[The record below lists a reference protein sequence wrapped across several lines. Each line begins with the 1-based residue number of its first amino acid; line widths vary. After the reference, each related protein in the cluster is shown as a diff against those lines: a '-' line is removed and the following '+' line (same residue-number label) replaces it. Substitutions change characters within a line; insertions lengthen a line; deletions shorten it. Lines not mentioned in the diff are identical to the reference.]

1 MEQEVLVL
9 EECLIDIQDVTKIY
23 KLYKQ
28 PMDRVKEVLSLTQKK
43 YHKNFYAVDKVSLSV
58 KRGETVGI
66 IGKNGS
72 GKSTLLKMIA
82 GVLSPTEGKVEVNGN
97 VSALLELGAGFN
109 GDLSGLENIYLNGT
123 LLGYSKDYVDKSIK
137 AILEFA
143 DIGDFI
149 YQPVK
154 TYSSGMF
161 VRLAFAIAIN
171 INPEVLIVDEAL
183 SVGDMRFQQ
192 KCYRKIREVKK
203 TGTVLFVSHDT
214 GALASF
220 CDRIIWMD
228 EGKIFK
234 EGRPDKILDEYQAF
248 MSYDIKEMQ
257 SVTTYSN
264 VTVEGQEEETHDLL
278 SGVTRAK
285 AFGNGDGNFEMVR
298 LIHSDT
304 GKESTVVAGG
314 DPISIDFKININKTV
329 DMPIFGFTLK
339 DALGNAVIVSNT
351 HFEKV
356 HISPLIEGNTYHY
369 QFQMVFPHLRSGKY
383 SLDIALATGTY
394 QAHEQIQ
401 WINDALVIVV
411 KDPQPYQ
418 EGRGYLVPKDIKF
431 CPIQ

>member
-1 MEQEVLVL
+1 MIL

-28 PMDRVKEVLSLTQKK
+28 PMDRVKEVLSVTQKK
-43 YHKNFYAVDKVSLSV
+43 YHKNFYAVDNVSLSV

-82 GVLSPTEGKVEVNGN
+82 GVLSPSVGKVEVKGN

-123 LLGYSKDYVDKSIK
+123 LLGYSKEYVDKSIK

-171 INPEVLIVDEAL
+171 INPEILIVDEAL

-264 VTVEGQEEETHDLL
+264 AAEGQEEETHDVL
-278 SGVTRAK
+278 SGLTRAK
-285 AFGNGDGNFEMVR
+285 AFGNGDGSFEMVR

-314 DPISIDFKININKTV
+314 DAISIDFKIRINKTV
-329 DMPIFGFTLK
+329 EMPIFGFTLK

-351 HFEKV
+351 HFEK
-356 HISPLIEGNTYHY
+356 IELTPLLEGKTYHY
-369 QFQMVFPHLRSGKY
+369 QFQMTFPDLRSGKY

-411 KDPQPYQ
+411 KDPKPYQ
-418 EGRGYLVPKDIKF
+418 EGRGYIVPKDIKF
-431 CPIQ
+431 SSIQ

>member
-1 MEQEVLVL
+1 MLDVGGTAL
-9 EECLIDIQDVTKIY
+9 EDCLIDIVDLSKIY
-23 KLYKQ
+23 KLYNQ
-28 PMDRVKEVLSLTQKK
+28 PMDRVKEVVSISKKK
-43 YHKNFYAVDKVSLSV
+43 YHKDFHAVDKISFNV

-82 GVLSPTEGKVEVNGN
+82 GVLSPSSGSIEVNGN

-123 LLGYSKDYVDKSIK
+123 LLGYTKEYVDGSI
-137 AILEFA
+137 ASILEFA

-171 INPEVLIVDEAL
+171 INPEILIVDEAL

-192 KCYRKIREVKK
+192 KCYRKLREVKK

-214 GALASF
+214 GILASF

-257 SVTTYSN
+257 A
-264 VTVEGQEEETHDLL
+264 VTVYNSSEEVLPEVKDAL
-278 SGVTRAK
+278 SGVTRAQT
-285 AFGNGDGNFEMVR
+285 FGNGDGFFETVR
-298 LIHSDT
+298 LINQDT
-304 GKESTVVAGG
+304 GKESSIVAGG
-314 DPISIDFKININKTV
+314 ENVCIDFTLRTKKDI
-329 DMPIFGFTLK
+329 DMPIFGFSLK
-339 DALGNAVIVSNT
+339 DALGNTVIVTNT

-356 HISPLIEGNTYHY
+356 KLDSLKKDEVYHY
-369 QFQMVFPHLRSGKY
+369 QFKMEFPYLRNGKY

-401 WINDALVIVV
+401 WINDVLIIVV
-411 KDPQPYQ
+411 RDPRPYQ
-418 EGRGYLVPKDIKF
+418 EGRGYLVPPGIKF
-431 CPIQ
+431 EQV

>member
-1 MEQEVLVL
+1 M
-9 EECLIDIQDVTKIY
+9 EECLIDIVDLSKVY
-23 KLYKQ
+23 KLYNQ
-28 PMDRVKEVLSLTQKK
+28 PLDRVKEVVSISKRK
-43 YHKNFYAVDKVSLSV
+43 YHKDFHAVDNISFNV

-66 IGKNGS
+66 VGKNGS

-82 GVLSPTEGKVEVNGN
+82 GVLAPTSGKIEVNGN

-109 GDLSGLENIYLNGT
+109 GDLSGIENIYLNGT
-123 LLGYSKDYVDKSIK
+123 LLGYSKEYVDSSVDS
-137 AILEFA
+137 ILEFA
-143 DIGDFI
+143 DIGDFV

-171 INPEVLIVDEAL
+171 INPEILIVDEAL

-214 GALASF
+214 GILASF

-257 SVTTYSN
+257 A
-264 VTVEGQEEETHDLL
+264 VTVYNSNEEQTPEVISAL
-278 SGVTRAK
+278 SGETRPQT
-285 AFGNGDGNFEMVR
+285 FGNGDGNFETVR
-298 LIHSDT
+298 LINEES
-304 GKESTVVAGG
+304 GKESSIVAGG
-314 DPISIDFKININKTV
+314 DKVCIDFTIKMHKDV

-339 DALGNAVIVSNT
+339 DALGNTVIVTNT

-356 HISPLIEGNTYHY
+356 KLEPLKKNQIYRY
-369 QFQMVFPHLRSGKY
+369 QFKLEFPYLRNGKY

-401 WINDALVIVV
+401 WINDVLIIVV
-411 KDPQPYQ
+411 RDPRPYQ
-418 EGRGYLVPKDIKF
+418 EGRGYLVPPGIKF
-431 CPIQ
+431 EEVQ